1 MRLARYA
8 TSAAAVLT
16 LMAVMATPALA
27 QVDVRVKV
35 DTKAVRDAAQDVA
48 REVRVAVQTAL
59 GPEFRRDLHDAIRD
73 LVESFE
79 DWGTAPWGSGER
91 SQSQRFRHTLN
102 DRETRRFN
110 IGASGQLDLEAL
122 SGDVTVRRGSGRE
135 LVVEIVRDSRGTS
148 DATAKA
154 GLDAIRAVSEER
166 GGRVTIK
173 TVYPNQRGRSEYS
186 VNVDYIVSAPAS
198 TRISTRSISGDV
210 VVDGIDGELSVNST
224 SGDVKITDA
233 ARLMSATTI
242 SGEITLMNVGAE
254 GLLEASTA
262 SGEILATGVKARR
275 LSLQAISG
283 GVTARGIEAGDVKLG
298 CISGDVSFDGELTPR
313 GRYEFSS
320 HSGNVL
326 IAIDGRVGFS
336 FEGSAFSGSVRSDL
350 ALQGS
355 RTEPRTSTGR
365 RTDNNRKLSG
375 TFGDGSAVINATSFS
390 GSVTV
395 TKK

>member
-8 TSAAAVLT
+8 TAAAAVLT
-16 LMAVMATPALA
+16 LMAVTATPALA

-186 VNVDYIVSAPAS
+186 VNVNYIVSAPAG
-198 TRISTRSISGDV
+198 TRIATRSISGDTLV
-210 VVDGIDGELSVNST
+210 ENIDGEVSVNTT
-224 SGDVKITDA
+224 SGDVKVTG
-233 ARLMSATTI
+233 ATRVTSVSTI
-242 SGEITLMNVGAE
+242 SGEITLMNVGAD
-254 GLLEASTA
+254 GLLEANTV
-262 SGEILATGVKARR
+262 SGGIIANGVKARR
-275 LSLQAISG
+275 LSLGAISG
-283 GVTARGIEAGDVKLG
+283 SVSAGGIESSDVKL
-298 CISGDVSFDGELTPR
+298 SSVSDDVVFDGALTPR
-313 GRYEFSS
+313 GRYEFIAQ
-320 HSGNVL
+320 SGDVR
-326 IAIDGRVGFS
+326 ITIDGRVGFS
-336 FEGSAFSGSVRSDL
+336 FEGSTFSGSVRSDL

-355 RTEPRTSTGR
+355 RTETRPGPGR
-365 RTDNNRKLSG
+365 RNRNLS
-375 TFGDGSAVINATSFS
+375 
-390 GSVTV
+390 
-395 TKK
+395 